1 MYVKWRCN
9 EKTTEAQSRPQ
20 PKSLILM
27 SGAGGCLEII
37 QLSTCSI
44 CFGLTVL
51 ICVRGLET
59 DCVVVGGEAQDGVGG
74 LVR

>member
-27 SGAGGCLEII
+27 SD
-37 QLSTCSI
+37 QMP
-44 CFGLTVL
+44 
-51 ICVRGLET
+51 
-59 DCVVVGGEAQDGVGG
+59 EA
-74 LVR
+74 